1 MDSSVEITPFYST
14 DMINWIPLE
23 SEVSDDSLPD
33 AYILQTV
40 PANTSGEKIFFRLNI
55 EKTLD

>member
-1 MDSSVEITPFYST
+1 
-14 DMINWIPLE
+14 MINWIPLE
-23 SEVSDDSLPD
+23 SEVCDDSLPD